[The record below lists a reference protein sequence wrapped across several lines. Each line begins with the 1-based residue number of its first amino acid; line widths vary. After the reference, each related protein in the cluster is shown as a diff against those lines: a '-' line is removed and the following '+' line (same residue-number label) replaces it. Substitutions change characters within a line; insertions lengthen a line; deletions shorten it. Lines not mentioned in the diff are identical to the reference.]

1 MVLIFILLLLIPNT
15 IFTRSGLD
23 ISGICPNFDCLLKN
37 GYTSAIIEAVKVTG
51 EVNENAKNSIHNA
64 KLAGFL
70 SVDVSLYPCRG
81 RDPSQQVDSLL
92 NDPRNGKL

>member
-1 MVLIFILLLLIPNT
+1 MLLIFILLFLIPNT

-23 ISGICPNFDCLLKN
+23 ISGVCPNFDCLLKS

-51 EVNENAKNSIHNA
+51 ETNENAKTNIPNA
-64 KLAGFL
+64 KSAGFL

-81 RDPSQQVDSLL
+81 RDPTQQVESLL
-92 NDPRNGKL
+92 NDPKNGKT